1 MNMAQYWRTYFM
13 QISLVFE
20 YFELIDELVMVA
32 VVVVR
37 CSQGLLAGCGG
48 GGGEWRDLT

>member
-1 MNMAQYWRTYFM
+1 M
-13 QISLVFE
+13 QINIVFE

-32 VVVVR
+32 IVVVC

-48 GGGEWRDLT
+48 GGFDLTYS